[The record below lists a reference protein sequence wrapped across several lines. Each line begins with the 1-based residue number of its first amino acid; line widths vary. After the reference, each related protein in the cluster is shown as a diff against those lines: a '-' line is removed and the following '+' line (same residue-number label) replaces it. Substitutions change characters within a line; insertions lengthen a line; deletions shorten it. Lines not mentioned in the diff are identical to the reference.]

1 MAHYDLG
8 NDFYK
13 LWLDP
18 SMSYSSALYR
28 AVDGGDLESAQ
39 RAKYRR
45 ILRRL
50 KAEPAES
57 VLEIGCG
64 WGGFAELAVEEGLK
78 VTGLTLSPAQLA
90 WAQKRVP
97 DADLRLQDYRD
108 TKEQFDH
115 IVSIEMFEA
124 VGERWWPTYFKTIAK
139 SLKPGG
145 RAVVQSI
152 TIRDDLFGEYRKGT
166 DFIQQY
172 VFPGGMLPSPAV
184 FERRAASADFQ
195 VIDRHA
201 FGPDY
206 ARTLSHWA
214 RRFDAAWPEIETQGF
229 DTRFRRLWQFYLAY
243 CEGRLPRRRHRRVS
257 LPARKAERMN
267 VRPAPLHRRH
277 RPAAAGRRRSGRP
290 AAGLAHPGP
299 GRDALVR
306 LPPLPGQSLGA
317 RSGRWQP
324 DQPYALELRYS
335 RDIPS
340 ARLVQAS
347 IEEMQRLGNADD
359 ARLARW
365 QARAGAR
372 LPRRAQRRGDP
383 RPAPAAARRRVL
395 PSGQAHRPHRGCR
408 VRPRLLRHL
417 ARSAHPRAGAADAR
431 LLGAG

>member
-1 MAHYDLG
+1 MNTMTLRQAEPLARDTRLVFQLLEKLQDGMLEIRLPDGSSRLFGNGEHGVTLNVSNEAMFSAVLAKGDIGLAEAYLDGHWDASDITGLLTLLARNRDVLKKAVYGSWRNLLAARVRHWLNGNSRAGSKRNIMAHYDLG

-64 WGGFAELAVEEGLK
+64 WGGFAELAVEDGLK

-152 TIRDDLFGEYRKGT
+152 TIRDDLFAEYRKGT

-172 VFPGGMLPSPAV
+172 VFPGGMLPSRSA
-184 FERRAASADFQ
+184 FRTAAAKQ
-195 VIDRHA
+195 GLTVHGEYA
-201 FGPDY
+201 FGEDY
-206 ARTLSHWA
+206 ARTLAEWRVA
-214 RRFDAAWPEIETQGF
+214 FEAKWPEIAALGF
-229 DTRFRRLWQFYLAY
+229 DENFRRLWRMYLCY
-243 CEGRLPRRRHRRVS
+243 CEAGFLAGNVDVVHFELSHR
-257 LPARKAERMN
+257 
-267 VRPAPLHRRH
+267 
-277 RPAAAGRRRSGRP
+277 
-290 AAGLAHPGP
+290 
-299 GRDALVR
+299 
-306 LPPLPGQSLGA
+306 
-317 RSGRWQP
+317 
-324 DQPYALELRYS
+324 
-335 RDIPS
+335 
-340 ARLVQAS
+340 
-347 IEEMQRLGNADD
+347 
-359 ARLARW
+359 
-365 QARAGAR
+365 
-372 LPRRAQRRGDP
+372 
-383 RPAPAAARRRVL
+383 
-395 PSGQAHRPHRGCR
+395 
-408 VRPRLLRHL
+408 
-417 ARSAHPRAGAADAR
+417 
-431 LLGAG
+431 

>member
-1 MAHYDLG
+1 MNTMTLRQAEPLARDTRLVFQLLEKLQDGMLEIRLPDGSSRLFGNGEHGVTLNVSNEAMFSAVLAKGDIGLAEAYLDGHWEASDITGLLTLLAKNRDVLKKAVYGSWRNLLAARVRHWLNGNSRAGSKRNIMAHYDLG

-50 KAEPAES
+50 KAESAES

-124 VGERWWPTYFKTIAK
+124 VGERWWPNYFKTIAK

-152 TIRDDLFGEYRKGT
+152 TIRDDLFAEYRKGT

-172 VFPGGMLPSPAV
+172 VFPGGMLPSRSA
-184 FERRAASADFQ
+184 FRAAAAKQ
-195 VIDRHA
+195 GLTVHGEYA
-201 FGPDY
+201 FGEDY
-206 ARTLSHWA
+206 ARTLAEWRVA
-214 RRFDAAWPEIETQGF
+214 FEAKWPEIAALGF
-229 DTRFRRLWQFYLAY
+229 DENFRRLWRMYLCY
-243 CEGRLPRRRHRRVS
+243 CEAGFLAGNVDVVHFELSHR
-257 LPARKAERMN
+257 
-267 VRPAPLHRRH
+267 
-277 RPAAAGRRRSGRP
+277 
-290 AAGLAHPGP
+290 
-299 GRDALVR
+299 
-306 LPPLPGQSLGA
+306 
-317 RSGRWQP
+317 
-324 DQPYALELRYS
+324 
-335 RDIPS
+335 
-340 ARLVQAS
+340 
-347 IEEMQRLGNADD
+347 
-359 ARLARW
+359 
-365 QARAGAR
+365 
-372 LPRRAQRRGDP
+372 
-383 RPAPAAARRRVL
+383 
-395 PSGQAHRPHRGCR
+395 
-408 VRPRLLRHL
+408 
-417 ARSAHPRAGAADAR
+417 
-431 LLGAG
+431 